1 MEISNTEVT
10 AIAERVNEAAE
21 QGVYELNDLQL
32 ALIGG
37 GIGEV
42 VFG

>member
-1 MEISNTEVT
+1 MEVSSKEVA
-10 AIAERVNEAAE
+10 AIEDAVVEIVEAKAR
-21 QGVYELNDLQL
+21 ELNDLQL
-32 ALIGG
+32 CLIGG